1 ERRIGGRRRREAVF
15 IGSDRFHLWSK
26 AAQRPS
32 TDTLRL
38 FNNQHLYMCSRYL
51 ILYVG
56 EMGSNVELVWPES
69 EAYSSRVNNCS
80 HANSSLAAIRAKLS
94 AEQLEQFKTSCFGHL
109 LNIDKIQFSGQ
120 IVHGVVLR
128 RVAGQGVKDLDGLS
142 FLIGCDVAQFTRQD
156 FCLITGLRFGEVP
169 EVSSGESDEIRL
181 QKRYFIDEGITCNAL
196 EEAFMRCTVED
207 DIYKLAL
214 VYFAELV
221 VLGRDKHLN
230 ININYLTLVEDLD
243 AFNRYPWGSVSF
255 DKTQDSLF
263 SAPTKYVK
271 SFENE
276 EGRRKGKSKVTGTSR
291 RNEKGK
297 KDGEVQRGGWSF
309 KGFTYA
315 LQIWVYELI
324 PRMGDLN
331 YCKVVD
337 PTALPRILRWRTT
350 TAVPEMRKLNNYFF
364 QSKESVQLRALCPS
378 EEEIRQP
385 YWSWPQ
391 DRPAVVSAESIPS
404 SCADLDE
411 LNKAVS
417 LLRSELFQV
426 KREKDVL
433 KLKVIRME
441 KNLDHCLGPHFEQE
455 VRRDIALLKERT
467 NRCVVSHLFK
477 GYEEVDGMQWDEGPS
492 NRNEGEE
499 NEEEDIEGGEGP
511 NNRNEGEEK
520 EEEGIERGGEGAS
533 KRNEGEEK
541 EDEGIEGG
549 EVQRKPSEVEEAQ
562 RKTSEGEQV
571 KIKSSKGEE
580 VQRKSIE
587 GEKVKRKS
595 NEGEELQRKSIM
607 LLGNDIGE
615 SMEGTKVEFTLGA
628 IDLYQPT
635 AVLSQLNVWLNAEGK
650 AVERGV
656 QLRKRKRIIPMWKM
670 VEATELVPKNLPETT
685 RPRTL
690 DPMKA
695 IPHDDMVK
703 LLKLCWEWRHNP
715 NLVMQFGN
723 VEAEIDFFASLVKA
737 DGWLKGDHIDL
748 GLYLIRKRQQV
759 LEEVEISDWTTTDV
773 FFMNHIHTC
782 FADNKRKKEQV
793 GWKIRSSLVNVV
805 NGKVPACGLD
815 WQHTYKVYVPC
826 MLPKYKHWVALEIDL
841 IQCEIKVYDS
851 MVSLIPNESLKEE
864 LGPLSITIP
873 NLLNTLDFYEEGV
886 YANECTRDWWCP
898 WPIHRVDVPQQA
910 NDYLHRAAYAI
921 FSVEVGCRNCTGRC
935 LHAMIWVELGLG
947 T

>member
-1 ERRIGGRRRREAVF
+1 MQVKHKEEMPNPTTF
-15 IGSDRFHLWSK
+15 K
-26 AAQRPS
+26 
-32 TDTLRL
+32 
-38 FNNQHLYMCSRYL
+38 
-51 ILYVG
+51 
-56 EMGSNVELVWPES
+56 EMGSNVELVWPEL
-69 EAYSSRVNNCS
+69 EAYSARVNNCS
-80 HANSSLAAIRAKLS
+80 HANSSLAAIRAK
-94 AEQLEQFKTSCFGHL
+94 
-109 LNIDKIQFSGQ
+109 
-120 IVHGVVLR
+120 
-128 RVAGQGVKDLDGLS
+128 VAGQGVKDLDGLS

-169 EVSSGESDEIRL
+169 EVSSGE
-181 QKRYFIDEGITCNAL
+181 
-196 EEAFMRCTVED
+196 MED

-230 ININYLTLVEDLD
+230 INLNYLTLVEDLD

-276 EGRRKGKSKVTGTSR
+276 EGRGKGKSKVTGTSR

-337 PTALPRILRWRTT
+337 PTALP
-350 TAVPEMRKLNNYFF
+350 P
-364 QSKESVQLRALCPS
+364 
-378 EEEIRQP
+378 
-385 YWSWPQ
+385 
-391 DRPAVVSAESIPS
+391 SIPS
-404 SCADLDE
+404 SCADVDE

-426 KREKDVL
+426 NREKDVL
-433 KLKVIRME
+433 ELKVIRME
-441 KNLDHCLGPHFEQE
+441 KILDHCLGPHFEQE
-455 VRRDIALLKERT
+455 VRRDIALLKERM

-477 GYEEVDGMQWDEGPS
+477 GYEEVDGMQWDEGP
-492 NRNEGEE
+492 R
-499 NEEEDIEGGEGP
+499 
-511 NNRNEGEEK
+511 
-520 EEEGIERGGEGAS
+520 AS

-562 RKTSEGEQV
+562 RKRSEGEQV
-571 KIKSSKGEE
+571 TIESSKGEE

-595 NEGEELQRKSIM
+595 NEGEELQRKSMQRNQCEQADDEVM
-607 LLGNDIGE
+607 LLGDDIGE
-615 SMEGTKVEFTLGA
+615 SMDGTKVEFTLGA
-628 IDLYQPT
+628 IDLDQPT
-635 AVLSQLNVWLNAEGK
+635 AVLSQLNVWLNDEGK
-650 AVERGV
+650 AVEGGV

-670 VEATELVPKNLPETT
+670 VEATEMVPKNLPETT
-685 RPRTL
+685 RLRTL

-695 IPHDDMVK
+695 IPRDDMVK

-723 VEAEIDFFASLVKA
+723 VEAEIEFFASLVKA

-759 LEEVEISDWTTTDV
+759 LEEVEISEWTTTDV

-793 GWKIRSSLVNVV
+793 EWKIRSSLVNVV

-815 WQHTYKVYVPC
+815 WQNTYKVYVPC

-841 IQCEIKVYDS
+841 IQCEIKVHDS
-851 MVSLIPNESLKEE
+851 MVSLIPDQSLKEE

-910 NDYLHRAAYAI
+910 NQGDCGMFVLKYIELLTAEIPLATCTAQNMPFFRLKLAAEIARGDAY
-921 FSVEVGCRNCTGRC
+921 
-935 LHAMIWVELGLG
+935 MP
-947 T
+947 

>member
-1 ERRIGGRRRREAVF
+1 
-15 IGSDRFHLWSK
+15 
-26 AAQRPS
+26 
-32 TDTLRL
+32 
-38 FNNQHLYMCSRYL
+38 
-51 ILYVG
+51 
-56 EMGSNVELVWPES
+56 MGSNVELVWPES

-109 LNIDKIQFSGQ
+109 LNINKIQFSGQ

-221 VLGRDKHLN
+221 ILGRDKHLN

-411 LNKAVS
+411 LNKV
-417 LLRSELFQV
+417 
-426 KREKDVL
+426 
-433 KLKVIRME
+433 
-441 KNLDHCLGPHFEQE
+441 E

-520 EEEGIERGGEGAS
+520 EEEGIERGEGAS

-541 EDEGIEGG
+541 EEEGIEGGG

-562 RKTSEGEQV
+562 RKTS
-571 KIKSSKGEE
+571 
-580 VQRKSIE
+580 
-587 GEKVKRKS
+587 
-595 NEGEELQRKSIM
+595 
-607 LLGNDIGE
+607 
-615 SMEGTKVEFTLGA
+615 
-628 IDLYQPT
+628 
-635 AVLSQLNVWLNAEGK
+635 K

-670 VEATELVPKNLPETT
+670 VEGTELVPKNLPETT
-685 RPRTL
+685 RLRTL

-737 DGWLKGDHIDL
+737 DGWLKGD
-748 GLYLIRKRQQV
+748 
-759 LEEVEISDWTTTDV
+759 
-773 FFMNHIHTC
+773 NHIHTC

-826 MLPKYKHWVALEIDL
+826 MLPKYKHWVALEID
-841 IQCEIKVYDS
+841 
-851 MVSLIPNESLKEE
+851 
-864 LGPLSITIP
+864 
-873 NLLNTLDFYEEGV
+873 
-886 YANECTRDWWCP
+886 R
-898 WPIHRVDVPQQA
+898 
-910 NDYLHRAAYAI
+910 
-921 FSVEVGCRNCTGRC
+921 FSVKSKCTIQWFHSFQMR
-935 LHAMIWVELGLG
+935 A
-947 T
+947 

>member
-1 ERRIGGRRRREAVF
+1 
-15 IGSDRFHLWSK
+15 
-26 AAQRPS
+26 
-32 TDTLRL
+32 
-38 FNNQHLYMCSRYL
+38 
-51 ILYVG
+51 
-56 EMGSNVELVWPES
+56 MGSNVELVWPES
-69 EAYSSRVNNCS
+69 EAYSSWVNNCS
-80 HANSSLAAIRAKLS
+80 HANSSLAVIRAKLS

-156 FCLITGLRFGEVP
+156 FCLISVLRFGEVP

-181 QKRYFIDEGITCNAL
+181 QKRYFIDEEITCNAL
-196 EEAFMRCTVED
+196 EEAFVRCTEED
-207 DIYKLAL
+207 DVYKLAL

-230 ININYLTLVEDLD
+230 INLNYLTLVEDLD
-243 AFNRYPWGSVSF
+243 AFNRFPWGSVSF

-276 EGRRKGKSKVTGTSR
+276 EGRGKGKCKVTGTSR

-297 KDGEVQRGGWSF
+297 KDNHGEVQRGGWSF

-315 LQIWVYELI
+315 FQIWVYELI
-324 PRMGDLN
+324 PRMVDLN

-337 PTALPRILRWRTT
+337 PTALPHILRWRTT
-350 TAVPEMRKLNNYFF
+350 TSVPEMRKLNNYFF

-378 EEEIRQP
+378 EEEMRQP

-391 DRPAVVSAESIPS
+391 GRPAVVSAESIPS

-433 KLKVIRME
+433 ELKVIRME
-441 KNLDHCLGPHFEQE
+441 KNLGHCLGPHFEQE

-477 GYEEVDGMQWDEGPS
+477 GYEEVDGMQWDEGP
-492 NRNEGEE
+492 R
-499 NEEEDIEGGEGP
+499 GEGP
-511 NNRNEGEEK
+511 NNRNEGEDKEEEGIERGEGASKTNEGEEK
-520 EEEGIERGGEGAS
+520 EEEGIEGGEVPS

-541 EDEGIEGG
+541 EEKGIEGG
-549 EVQRKPSEVEEAQ
+549 QVQRKPREVEEAQ
-562 RKTSEGEQV
+562 RKRSEGEQV

-580 VQRKSIE
+580 AQRKSIE
-587 GEKVKRKS
+587 GE
-595 NEGEELQRKSIM
+595 EELQRKSSEGEDPKKKKRKGKEVKRQRSEEKEVQRNQCEEEDDEVM
-607 LLGNDIGE
+607 LVGDDIGE
-615 SMEGTKVEFTLGA
+615 STEGTKVEVTVGD
-628 IDLYQPT
+628 IDLDQPR
-635 AVLSQLNVWLNAEGK
+635 AVLSQLNVWLNDEGQG
-650 AVERGV
+650 VERGV
-656 QLRKRKRIIPMWKM
+656 QLRKRKRIIPMWKI
-670 VEATELVPKNLPETT
+670 VEASEVVKKNLPKTT
-685 RPRTL
+685 GLQTL

-703 LLKLCWEWRHNP
+703 LLKLCSEWRHNP

-723 VEAEIDFFASLVKA
+723 VEAEIEFFASLVKA

-748 GLYLIRKRQQV
+748 GLYLIRKRQQQ

-793 GWKIRSSLVNVV
+793 GWKIRTSLVNVV

-815 WQHTYKVYVPC
+815 WQNTYKVYVPC
-826 MLPKYKHWVALEIDL
+826 MLQKYKHWVALEIDL

-851 MVSLIPNESLKEE
+851 MVSLIPDQSLKEE

-873 NLLNTLDFYEEGV
+873 NLLHTLDFYEEGV

-898 WPIHRVDVPQQA
+898 WPIHHVDVPQQA
-910 NDYLHRAAYAI
+910 NQGDCGMFVLKYIELLSAEISLATCTSQNMPFFRLKLAAEIARGDAY
-921 FSVEVGCRNCTGRC
+921 
-935 LHAMIWVELGLG
+935 MP
-947 T
+947 